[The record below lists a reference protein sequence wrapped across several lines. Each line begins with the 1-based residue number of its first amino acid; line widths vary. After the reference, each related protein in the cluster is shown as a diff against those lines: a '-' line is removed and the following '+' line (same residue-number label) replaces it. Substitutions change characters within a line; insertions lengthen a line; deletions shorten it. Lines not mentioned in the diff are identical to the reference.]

1 MSAKFKYRRFKAS
14 KIIAVAG
21 VVFILVS
28 ASLVFFW
35 ETEGRE
41 HFLYRQVIVMADSV
55 EAGTTITADMLGVK
69 SIDAGTIIEE
79 AITDKASVI
88 GKKAAHFIPGRSQ
101 LNQTY
106 FENESIVLATDEY
119 IFTIP
124 DEWIITLPNSLR
136 SGDTIY
142 FYPVKTPDEKDES
155 IEAGSSTSVKR
166 GEDISGTSKEVAE
179 NYILEAVIAYLKDSG
194 NREVVTV
201 SEEERYDGS
210 SKIAT
215 VEIIA
220 QLEGISYLQTLA
232 ENNYKFIILYKD
244 NRI

>member
-1 MSAKFKYRRFKAS
+1 MSAKFKYKRFKAS
-14 KIIAVAG
+14 KIIAVLG
-21 VVFILVS
+21 VVFILIS

-41 HFLYRQVIVMADSV
+41 HFLYRQVIVMAGSV

-69 SIDAGTIIEE
+69 SIDSGTIIEE

-136 SGDTIY
+136 SGDIIY
-142 FYPVKTPDEKDES
+142 FYPVKMPDEKDES
-155 IEAGSSTSVKR
+155 KETGGSERKVSEKDVS
-166 GEDISGTSKEVAE
+166 DISKEAVE
-179 NYILEAVIAYLKDSG
+179 DYILESVVAYLKDSG

-210 SKIAT
+210 SKIASL
-215 VEIIA
+215 EIIA
-220 QLEGISYLQTLA
+220 ELEDISYLQNLA

-244 NRI
+244 SQI

>member
-14 KIIAVAG
+14 KIIAVVG

-41 HFLYRQVIVMADSV
+41 HFLYRQVIVMSANV
-55 EAGTTITADMLGVK
+55 EAGTTVTNDMLEIK
-69 SIDAGTIIEE
+69 SIEEGTIIEE
-79 AITDKASVI
+79 AITEEASVI
-88 GKKAAHFIPGRSQ
+88 GKKTAQFIPGRSQ

-106 FENESIVLATDEY
+106 FEDENIVLATDEY

-136 SGDTIY
+136 SGDIIY
-142 FYPVKTPDEKDES
+142 FYPVKTVDKKDETM
-155 IEAGSSTSVKR
+155 EAGSSTSRKS
-166 GEDISGTSKEVAE
+166 GEDISGISKEAE
-179 NYILEAVIAYLKDSG
+179 EDYVLEAVVAYLKDSG

-220 QLEGISYLQTLA
+220 QLEDISYLQTLA